1 MINSPTAALWV
12 IQKSIYA
19 QLRGSDVLRQ
29 IMGDPVRVYDDP
41 PPESNFPYITI
52 GEARTE
58 PFEGIEDAME
68 HDISLHVYSKYS
80 GRREMKLIIDG
91 IYETLHESD
100 FTISEQCLVNI
111 RFVFADMFRKSD
123 GSVFQGVIR
132 FRVVT
137 QPELVA

>member
-1 MINSPTAALWV
+1 
-12 IQKSIYA
+12 
-19 QLRGSDVLRQ
+19 
-29 IMGDPVRVYDDP
+29 
-41 PPESNFPYITI
+41 
-52 GEARTE
+52 
-58 PFEGIEDAME
+58 
-68 HDISLHVYSKYS
+68 
-80 GRREMKLIIDG
+80 MKLIIDG